1 MLLDAYKKMFLI
13 RTAEEQIAAYYL
25 KNKIMSLV
33 HFYIGQEAIAVGI
46 CDALQKDDRVMGNHR
61 SHGHYLAKGGD
72 LKKMICELL
81 GKEYG
86 SSHGKGG
93 SMHMIDTSVNFIG
106 STPILSSAVPLS
118 CGSAFEQKYHKSGTV
133 TVVFLGDGAFEEGG
147 VYESLNLATLLKL
160 PLLFILENNLRSIN
174 TRLWERRSA
183 AHNTKKIVTGFGV
196 RYIRADGNDYLDVAI
211 KARELIAE
219 VRAGK
224 PALIECMTYRHMA
237 HSGPTFEEETREED
251 TAERRKEKDSVAK
264 MRREILASGIS
275 EEEIITTEDDIK
287 KTIADTIA
295 FAEKAPFPKKE
306 SLYTD
311 LYAR

>member
-1 MLLDAYKKMFLI
+1 MFLI
-13 RTAEEQIAAYYL
+13 RTAEEQIATYYI

-33 HFYIGQEAIAVGI
+33 HFYIGQEAIAVGV
-46 CDALQKDDRVMGNHR
+46 CDALQKDDRVLGNHR

-72 LKKMICELL
+72 LKKMVCELL

-118 CGSAFEQKYHKSGTV
+118 CGSAFEQKYHKSGTA
-133 TVVFLGDGAFEEGG
+133 TVVFIGDGAFEEGG
-147 VYESLNLATLLKL
+147 VYESLNLAALFKL
-160 PLLFILENNLRSIN
+160 PLLIVLENNFRSIN
-174 TRLWERRSA
+174 TRLWERRSV
-183 AHNTKKIVTGFGV
+183 AHNTEKIVSGFGV
-196 RYIRADGNDYLDVAI
+196 QYIRADGNNYLDVTA
-211 KARELIAE
+211 KVREIIAE

-251 TAERRKEKDSVAK
+251 TLEQRKEKDSVVR
-264 MRREILASGIS
+264 MRRETLASGVS
-275 EEEIITTEDDIK
+275 EEEINATEDDVR
-287 KTIADTIA
+287 KTVTDAIV

-306 SLYTD
+306 NLYTD
-311 LYAR
+311 LYV

>member
-1 MLLDAYKKMFLI
+1 MFLL
-13 RTAEEQIAAYYL
+13 RTTEEQIAAYYL
-25 KNKIMSLV
+25 KNKIRSLV
-33 HFYIGQEAIAVGI
+33 HFYVGQEAIAVGV

-72 LKKMICELL
+72 LKKMVCELF

-118 CGSAFEQKYHKSGTV
+118 CGSAFEQKYHKSGAA

-147 VYESLNLATLLKL
+147 VYESLNLASLFKL
-160 PLLFILENNLRSIN
+160 PLLIVLENNLRSID
-174 TRLWERRSA
+174 TRLWERRSPT
-183 AHNTKKIVTGFGV
+183 HNTEKIVTGFGV
-196 RYIRADGNDYLDVAI
+196 RYIRADGNDYSDVAV
-211 KARELIAE
+211 KVRELITE
-219 VRAGK
+219 VRSGK

-251 TAERRKEKDSVAK
+251 TMEQRKEKDSVAK
-264 MRREILASGIS
+264 MRRETLASGVS
-275 EEEIITTEDDIK
+275 EEEITATEDDIK
-287 KTIADTIA
+287 KTVINAIV

-311 LYAR
+311 LYV

>member
-1 MLLDAYKKMFLI
+1 MFLI
-13 RTAEEQIAAYYL
+13 RTAEEQIATYYL

-33 HFYIGQEAIAVGI
+33 HFYTGQEAIAVGV
-46 CDALQKDDRVMGNHR
+46 CDALKKDDRVMGNHR

-72 LKKMICELL
+72 LKKMVCELL

-118 CGSAFEQKYHKSGTV
+118 CGSAFEQKYHKRDAI

-147 VYESLNLATLLKL
+147 VYESLNLAALFKL
-160 PLLFILENNLRSIN
+160 PLLVVLENNLRSIN
-174 TRLWERRSA
+174 TRLWERRSEA
-183 AHNTKKIVTGFGV
+183 YDTEKIVTGFGV
-196 RYIRADGNDYLDVAI
+196 KYIKADGNDYFDVAL
-211 KARELIAE
+211 KVKELITE

-237 HSGPTFEEETREED
+237 HSGPALEEETREED
-251 TAERRKEKDSVAK
+251 TAEQRKEKDSVVK
-264 MRREILASGIS
+264 MRR
-275 EEEIITTEDDIK
+275 
-287 KTIADTIA
+287 DTIA
-295 FAEKAPFPKKE
+295 SGVSEDKIIATEDNIKKIVTNAIVFAEKAPFPKKE
-306 SLYTD
+306 SLYTN
-311 LYAR
+311 LYV

>member
-1 MLLDAYKKMFLI
+1 MFLI
-13 RTAEEQIAAYYL
+13 RMAEEQIAAYYIE
-25 KNKIMSLV
+25 NKIMSLV
-33 HFYIGQEAIAVGI
+33 HFYTGQEAIAVGV
-46 CDALQKDDRVMGNHR
+46 CDALKKDDRVMGNHR

-72 LKKMICELL
+72 LKKMVCELF

-118 CGSAFEQKYHKSGTV
+118 CGSAFEQKYHKSDAI

-160 PLLFILENNLRSIN
+160 PLLVVLENNLRSIN
-174 TRLWERRSA
+174 TRLWERRSV
-183 AHNTKKIVTGFGV
+183 AHNTEKIVTGFGV
-196 RYIRADGNDYLDVAI
+196 RYIKADGNDYSDVAL
-211 KARELIAE
+211 KVRELITE
-219 VRAGK
+219 VRIGK

-251 TAERRKEKDSVAK
+251 TAEQRKEKDSVVK
-264 MRREILASGIS
+264 MRRETIASGVS
-275 EEEIITTEDDIK
+275 EEEIIATEDNIK
-287 KTIADTIA
+287 KTVINAIA
-295 FAEKAPFPKKE
+295 FAENAPFPKKE

-311 LYAR
+311 LYV

>member
-1 MLLDAYKKMFLI
+1 MLLAAYKKMFLI

-25 KNKIMSLV
+25 KNNIMSLV
-33 HFYIGQEAIAVGI
+33 HLYIGQEAVAVGV
-46 CDALQKDDRVMGNHR
+46 CDALQKEDRVMGNHR

-72 LKKMICELL
+72 LKKMVCELL

-93 SMHMIDTSVNFIG
+93 SMHMIDLSVNFIG

-118 CGSAFEQKYHKSGTV
+118 CGSAFEQMYHKRGTA

-147 VYESLNLATLLKL
+147 VYESLNLATLFKL
-160 PLLFILENNLRSIN
+160 PVLFVLENNLRSIN

-183 AHNTKKIVTGFGV
+183 DHNTEKIVTGFGV
-196 RYIRADGNDYLDVAI
+196 IYAKVDGNDYLEVVL
-211 KARELIAE
+211 KSRELITE

-237 HSGPTFEEETREED
+237 HSGPSFEEETREED
-251 TAERRKEKDSVAK
+251 KVGQRKKVDSVVR
-264 MRREILASGIS
+264 MRREALASGAS
-275 EEEIITTEDDIK
+275 EDEVTTAEDDIK
-287 KTIADTIA
+287 KIVSRAIV
-295 FAEKAPFPKKE
+295 FAEREPFPKKA
-306 SLYTD
+306 SLYTN
-311 LYAR
+311 LYVQ

>member
-1 MLLDAYKKMFLI
+1 MFLI
-13 RTAEEQIAAYYL
+13 RIAEEQLADYYL

-33 HFYIGQEAIAVGI
+33 HFYVGQEAIAVGV
-46 CDALQKDDRVMGNHR
+46 CDALHKNDRVMGNHR

-72 LKKMICELL
+72 LKKMVCELF
-81 GKEYG
+81 GKECG

-118 CGSAFEQKYHKSGTV
+118 CGSALEQKYHKSDMI

-147 VYESLNLATLLKL
+147 VYESLNLSTLFKL
-160 PLLFILENNLRSIN
+160 PLLIVLENNLRSID
-174 TRLWERRSA
+174 TRLWERRSS
-183 AHNTKKIVTGFGV
+183 AHDTKKIVTGFGV
-196 RYIRADGNDYLDVAI
+196 QYVKADGNDYLDVVG
-211 KARELIAE
+211 KVRKLIPE
-219 VRAGK
+219 VREGK

-251 TAERRKEKDSVAK
+251 TIEQRKENDSVLK
-264 MRREILASGIS
+264 IRQKILDSGIT
-275 EEEIITTEDDIK
+275 EEEVIAVENNIK
-287 KTIADTIA
+287 KTVTNAIV
-295 FAEKAPFPKKE
+295 FAKRAPFPKKE

-311 LYAR
+311 LYV

>member
-1 MLLDAYKKMFLI
+1 MLLETYKKLFLI

-25 KNKIMSLV
+25 KNKIMSLI
-33 HFYIGQEAIAVGI
+33 HFYIGQEAVAVGV
-46 CDALQKDDRVMGNHR
+46 CDALEKDDRVMGNHR

-72 LKKMICELL
+72 LMKMVCELL

-147 VYESLNLATLLKL
+147 VYESLNLAALFKL
-160 PLLFILENNLRSIN
+160 PLLIVLENNLRSIN
-174 TRLWERRSA
+174 TRLWERRSP
-183 AHNTKKIVTGFGV
+183 AHNTEKIVTGFGV
-196 RYIRADGNDYLDVAI
+196 RYIRADGNDYSDVVL
-211 KARELIAE
+211 KVRELITE
-219 VRAGK
+219 VRAGT

-237 HSGPTFEEETREED
+237 HSGPNFEEETREED
-251 TAERRKEKDSVAK
+251 TAERRREKDSVIK
-264 MRREILASGIS
+264 MRREILASGVS
-275 EEEIITTEDDIK
+275 EKEITATEDSIK
-287 KTIADTIA
+287 KTVINAIA

-311 LYAR
+311 LYV

>member
-1 MLLDAYKKMFLI
+1 MPLDAYKKMFLI
-13 RTAEEQIAAYYL
+13 RSAEEQIATYYL

-33 HFYIGQEAIAVGI
+33 HFYTGQEAIAVGV

-72 LKKMICELL
+72 LRKMICELF

-118 CGSAFEQKYHKSGTV
+118 CGSAFEQKYHKSGAA

-147 VYESLNLATLLKL
+147 VYESLNLAALFKL
-160 PLLFILENNLRSIN
+160 PLLVVLENNLRSIN
-174 TRLWERRSA
+174 ARLWERRSA
-183 AHNTKKIVTGFGV
+183 AHNTEKIVTGFGV
-196 RYIRADGNDYLDVAI
+196 RYIKADGNDYLDVVA
-211 KARELIAE
+211 KVRELIPE

-251 TAERRKEKDSVAK
+251 TAEQRNKKDSVVK
-264 MRREILASGIS
+264 MRRETLASGVS
-275 EEEIITTEDDIK
+275 EEEITATEYGIK
-287 KTIADTIA
+287 KTVADAIV
-295 FAEKAPFPKKE
+295 FAEKSPFPKKE

-311 LYAR
+311 LYV